1 MKLAIFS
8 LSLGLAV
15 LPRMEAQAW
24 ERPLEKW
31 TEIEARRVLTDS
43 PWARQV
49 MPSKLIVRWE
59 SATPV
64 VEARR
69 IMHSISLE
77 APAGTVYRI
86 SIAGVGSDS
95 DRPAKASLQYS
106 GREPV
111 DVSEVRVVKDT
122 DGNALIVFQFPRVEQ
137 IRDPGMLR
145 VLPFGIRLRPNEFR
159 FAAKIG
165 PAEVRQSFD
174 LRGMIFRRE
183 LAL

>member
-1 MKLAIFS
+1 MRLVILS
-8 LSLGLAV
+8 LSFGLVV
-15 LPRMEAQAW
+15 LPHMEAQAW
-24 ERPLEKW
+24 DKPPEKW
-31 TEIEARRVLTDS
+31 TEVDARCVLTDS
-43 PWARQV
+43 PWAKQV
-49 MPSKLIVRWE
+49 ISPKLTVRWE

-64 VEARR
+64 VHARR
-69 IMHSISLE
+69 IMHSIPLE

-86 SIAGVGSDS
+86 SIAGFRADS
-95 DRPAKASLQYS
+95 DRPSKASLQYS

-122 DGNALIVFQFPRVEQ
+122 EGNALMVFEFPRVEQ

-159 FAAKIG
+159 FAAKVG
-165 PAEVRQSFD
+165 PVEIRQSFD
-174 LRGMIFRRE
+174 LRQMIFRRE